1 MLCYGENLTITNRSK
16 GPITSYNWSFGNA
29 IPSSHAGAAPPV
41 LNFPNG
47 GTYSLRL
54 IVTNGSCQD
63 TMEKTITVVQ
73 IMPNAGKDTFNC
85 LGAFTVQLGESA
97 ISDWSYSWT
106 PSKFLNDPNI
116 ADPICNIVNDSVNYI
131 LEITDRSS
139 GCMAYDTVV
148 VYTNRNIA
156 SKTTKQ
162 RICFGDSILFN
173 NNYSKTTNLYYY
185 TIKKT
190 DGICDSFIDVLD
202 LNVLQKQV
210 FIYTPK
216 IHCDFYIDGKGKQH
230 DTSYIEQDTIRSKSL
245 LNCDSIINIT
255 PREIFKKIYKEK
267 TVQGCSPFL
276 YNGKT
281 YITSKAKDDSI
292 RIRGAYSGC
301 DSIIEYI
308 NVIVYPTPK
317 AEITPSIPNP
327 VMYKQTVTLT
337 ASGGQTY
344 LWLQTGSTNSEID
357 YKLNQIQ
364 PRLFTVRVTDDYNCW
379 DTVSYI
385 VNGEL
390 PDTCYYGFPNA
401 FTPNQD
407 GLNDE
412 YIPNMD
418 ECAEIKVFAIY
429 DRWGEKVFETNQLK
443 GWNGVYKGKPAPKA
457 VYLYYAELITPWGI
471 KIHKGTFI
479 LIR

>member
-1 MLCYGENLTITNRSK
+1 M
-16 GPITSYNWSFGNA
+16 
-29 IPSSHAGAAPPV
+29 
-41 LNFPNG
+41 
-47 GTYSLRL
+47 
-54 IVTNGSCQD
+54 
-63 TMEKTITVVQ
+63 
-73 IMPNAGKDTFNC
+73 
-85 LGAFTVQLGESA
+85 
-97 ISDWSYSWT
+97 
-106 PSKFLNDPNI
+106 
-116 ADPICNIVNDSVNYI
+116 
-131 LEITDRSS
+131 
-139 GCMAYDTVV
+139 
-148 VYTNRNIA
+148 
-156 SKTTKQ
+156 
-162 RICFGDSILFN
+162 
-173 NNYSKTTNLYYY
+173 
-185 TIKKT
+185 
-190 DGICDSFIDVLD
+190 
-202 LNVLQKQV
+202 
-210 FIYTPK
+210 
-216 IHCDFYIDGKGKQH
+216 
-230 DTSYIEQDTIRSKSL
+230 
-245 LNCDSIINIT
+245 
-255 PREIFKKIYKEK
+255 
-267 TVQGCSPFL
+267 
-276 YNGKT
+276 
-281 YITSKAKDDSI
+281 
-292 RIRGAYSGC
+292 
-301 DSIIEYI
+301 
-308 NVIVYPTPK
+308 IVYPTPK